1 MLSVLDHYEFS
12 SLKKRQHHF
21 LCSLS
26 HVDKLKLSR
35 FFFFFKKNIYL
46 LIYLVALGL
55 SCGSWA
61 PQLWHV
67 NSQLRHACGIQ
78 FPGQGSN
85 PGPLHWEHRVLTT
98 VPPGKSLSRLF
109 FRKVYPMET
118 KENAFTFCAN
128 SGRVISYF
136 D

>member
-46 LIYLVALGL
+46 LIYLVAHGL
-55 SCGSWA
+55 SCSA
-61 PQLWHV
+61 
-67 NSQLRHACGIQ
+67 ACGI
-78 FPGQGSN
+78 FPDQGSN
-85 PGPLHWEHRVLTT
+85 PCALHWQAD
-98 VPPGKSLSRLF
+98 S
-109 FRKVYPMET
+109 
-118 KENAFTFCAN
+118 
-128 SGRVISYF
+128 
-136 D
+136 